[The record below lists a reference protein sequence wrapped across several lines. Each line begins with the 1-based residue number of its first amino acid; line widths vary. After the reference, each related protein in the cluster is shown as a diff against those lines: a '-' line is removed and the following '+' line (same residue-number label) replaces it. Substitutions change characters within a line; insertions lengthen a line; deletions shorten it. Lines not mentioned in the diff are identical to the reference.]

1 MAVIHNAIMQAQ
13 TVGYEFK
20 HNTNSFPNKNIIEE
34 NNKVSNDYFWK
45 SNEYIGEDCV
55 GRTLDLTNLINK
67 TGYLKGQLSDVGDVD
82 YYKFNIAEYRILSVA
97 SDKYNLNI
105 QITLD
110 HIPEGCD
117 YDLLL
122 YDSEG
127 NQVGIGTDNGNGGK
141 SITVPNWN
149 MENRGYT
156 VKVQAKDGSTVNPDE
171 YYHLSFQT
179 EQADKNNILSKQI
192 KEMQEYG
199 YALRQKLHEGQDATE
214 EVQALQEIRKKYE
227 EYYSEQI
234 DKLHIEQSKE
244 YLQGEKVP
252 DKSEINKLLEKMAMG
267 EKLTEQENGLVNIFA
282 TAQEI
287 DGAKAS
293 AELNTTLKEITQRLE
308 SDGIDISEISFNI
321 QIGADGRVTVDGI
334 DDGLIKSKVETILA
348 DFSDKLMDIYF
359 TLDTGIQNMSEKEK
373 YLLKAAVDVEKFLYK
388 ATNGEISLDDV
399 KADNGIIKGISPSLD
414 SLLNQ
419 PGNNLTYTNYREDI
433 LLIKNYERTQHKR
446 VLSELNIGFNIKNGK
461 IQIKDNV
468 SI

>member
-1 MAVIHNAIMQAQ
+1 M
-13 TVGYEFK
+13 
-20 HNTNSFPNKNIIEE
+20 
-34 NNKVSNDYFWK
+34 
-45 SNEYIGEDCV
+45 
-55 GRTLDLTNLINK
+55 
-67 TGYLKGQLSDVGDVD
+67 
-82 YYKFNIAEYRILSVA
+82 
-97 SDKYNLNI
+97 
-105 QITLD
+105 
-110 HIPEGCD
+110 
-117 YDLLL
+117 
-122 YDSEG
+122 
-127 NQVGIGTDNGNGGK
+127 
-141 SITVPNWN
+141 
-149 MENRGYT
+149 
-156 VKVQAKDGSTVNPDE
+156 QAKDGSTVNPDE